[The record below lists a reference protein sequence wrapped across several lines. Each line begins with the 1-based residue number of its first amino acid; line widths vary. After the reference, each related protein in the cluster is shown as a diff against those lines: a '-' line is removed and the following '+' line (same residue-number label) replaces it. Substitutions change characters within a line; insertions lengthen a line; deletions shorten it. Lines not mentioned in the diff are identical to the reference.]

1 MSRGTAVVFDFG
13 GVLIS
18 PITERMVTMAT
29 DRATTVPVML
39 EVLLG
44 PRASGDHPWHRAERG
59 EIAVAKIQG
68 LLAPWAEAAKVPLF
82 GDEIDLLLE
91 PHYTMVQPM
100 IDRVISLR
108 TEGYLTGL
116 LTNTFVEFRPTM
128 ERDLDMTTF
137 DAVIESFA
145 VRARKPEPAIYQATV
160 DALGVSG
167 SDIIYLDDF
176 PQNLLGAEAFGWQT
190 IHVTDITQALSDL
203 DAILASRS

>member
-59 EIAVAKIQG
+59 EIAVAEIQG

-167 SDIIYLDDF
+167 ADIIYLDDF

-190 IHVTDITQALSDL
+190 IHVTDITQALNDL